1 MKDMNLLQGR
11 RMEISIEK
19 EVIISYMTPE
29 SMKLSKLSKQ
39 RKLMV
44 ILQNNY
50 IYKVHSDLYSIS

>member
-1 MKDMNLLQGR
+1 
-11 RMEISIEK
+11 
-19 EVIISYMTPE
+19 MTPE